1 MVTASTDEPITVEQ
15 TPLGRGT
22 LSYDI
27 SLDRP
32 ETLNALNWSMVKA
45 IHDAVDE
52 AEAMPEVRVVT
63 LRGNGRSFCS
73 GGDLNGYVDL
83 QKDPVA
89 FPQFVHDFH
98 ALLLRMIRSS
108 LPTVALVHGHATAGG
123 LELLLGV
130 DVVLA
135 ERSALIGDCH
145 INFGQMG
152 GGGTLSLLA
161 RYVGVRRATD
171 LILSGRM
178 LTAEAALEWGLVT
191 EVVDDGDLPR
201 RSLEL
206 AGQLARR
213 SPGALTAA
221 KRVLRQAWSDSL
233 PLESALALEQQA
245 NAFYCLNDPDA
256 QAGLQAF
263 GDKQEPEFSA
273 LRALPAR

>member
-1 MVTASTDEPITVEQ
+1 MVTASTDEPITVQ
-15 TPLGRGT
+15 RTPLGRGT
-22 LSYDI
+22 FSYDI
-27 SLDRP
+27 SLNRP
-32 ETLNALNWSMVKA
+32 ETLNAINWSMVKA
-45 IHDAVDE
+45 IHRALDE
-52 AEAMPEVRVVT
+52 AEAMPEVRVLT
-63 LRGNGRSFCS
+63 LRGSGRSFCS
-73 GGDLNGYVDL
+73 GGDLTGYVDL

-108 LPTVALVHGHATAGG
+108 LPTVALVHGYAAAGG

-130 DVVLA
+130 DFVLA

-178 LTAEAALEWGLVT
+178 LTAEAALEWGLVS
-191 EVVDDGDLPR
+191 EVVDAGDLPR
-201 RSLEL
+201 RAIEL
-206 AGQLARR
+206 SEQLARR

-233 PLESALALEQQA
+233 PIESALILEQQV
-245 NAFYCLNDPDA
+245 NAFYCMNDPDA
-256 QAGLQAF
+256 QAGLKAF
-263 GDKQEPEFSA
+263 AGKQDPEFSA